1 MSYADNFGIIRD
13 IVQNHLLQVLSI
25 LAMEAPEHTDGPEAG
40 ESIRNAKVKVL
51 DAIPPI
57 TMEECFLGQYEG
69 KMIGC
74 TRGSEGGP

>member
-1 MSYADNFGIIRD
+1 
-13 IVQNHLLQVLSI
+13 
-25 LAMEAPEHTDGPEAG
+25 MEAPEHTDGPEAG